1 MSLIDRGDYSIYG
14 VKKVKSASSFIKMHA
29 VKSAK
34 SRSVI
39 MEAEATTLLKF
50 IKGNQKNQ
58 LVIPI
63 YQRLYSWE
71 KEQCKELWDDII
83 KIGGND
89 KMDGH
94 FIGSILY
101 VLDGITHSD
110 NALLIIDGQQR
121 LTTITLLLTA
131 LRDHLNDEDEFLE
144 KFSCQKIESD
154 YLINSDK
161 DGDKKF
167 RLILSESDKDTLLS
181 LIDEN
186 RRKPSEPSSKIMENF
201 KLFEEW
207 VSNTNKLE
215 TIFKGLEKLMIVWI
229 ALKKEK
235 NDPQL
240 IFESMNSK
248 GIELTQTDLIRNYI
262 VMETEIEKQEG
273 FYNKYWRAME
283 EEFKQNKKWF
293 DRFVRHYLTIKT
305 REIPNINKVYV
316 ALKDYRQKEGIGIE
330 DLLKDLQKYCGYF
343 CQIVFK
349 KEANKDLNKA
359 LGFLV
364 DLEMDVIYPLLLELY
379 SDYSDGVLSKA
390 DFIPIIA
397 LIESYICRRAVCGL
411 GTNSL
416 NKVFPSF
423 TKHIQK
429 DEYFK
434 SLKAHFGYLTEK
446 QRFPNNDEFKKL
458 FITIDFY
465 HFKKREYFFER
476 LENFER
482 KERVYTHEYTIEHIM
497 PQTLTEDTKEWER
510 DLGENFKEI
519 HDKYLHTIGNLTL
532 TGYNSEYSNKSFQEK
547 RDMEGGFKDSPLR
560 LNQGLRDLKSFG
572 EEEIKKRAN
581 DLADLALKIWTYPKL
596 DAETLEKYK
605 PKKDK
610 KEKKVYDLNSYKFGS
625 HSRELFDIL
634 SKGIK
639 ALDEKIV
646 ENFNQDY
653 ISYKF
658 SKNFVDIV
666 AQTKDLKL
674 YLNMPFYEL
683 QDEKNLARDMTNKGH
698 LGNGDIEVKLETK
711 ENIPYCLGLIKQALE
726 KQMGGRNRQ

>member
-1 MSLIDRGDYSIYG
+1 
-14 VKKVKSASSFIKMHA
+14 
-29 VKSAK
+29 
-34 SRSVI
+34 
-39 MEAEATTLLKF
+39 MEAKAMKLLDF
-50 IKGNQKNQ
+50 IGKSQEKQ
-58 LVIPI
+58 FVIPV
-63 YQRLYSWE
+63 YQRVYSWE
-71 KEQCKELWDDII
+71 NEQCKQLWDDII
-83 KIGGND
+83 KIGGDD

-94 FIGSILY
+94 FIGSI
-101 VLDGITHSD
+101 VFVHDGIYSTSYND
-110 NALLIIDGQQR
+110 LLIIDGQQR

-131 LRDHLNDEDEFLE
+131 LRDHWSDKRKEIEDH
-144 KFSCQKIESD
+144 

-167 RLILSESDKDTLLS
+167 RLILSESDKDTLFS
-181 LIDEN
+181 LIDKD

-207 VSNTNKLE
+207 VSKNTNKLE
-215 TIFKGLEKLMIVWI
+215 TIFKGLKKLMIVEI
-229 ALKKEK
+229 ALEK
-235 NDPQL
+235 RKDDPQL

-248 GIELTQTDLIRNYI
+248 GMELAQRDLIRNYI
-262 VMETEIEKQEG
+262 IMETEIEKQEG

-283 EEFKQNKKWF
+283 EGFKQNKKWF
-293 DRFVRHYLTIKT
+293 DRFVRHYVTIKT

-316 ALKDYRQKEGIGIE
+316 AFKRYQQERGIE
-330 DLLKDLQKYCGYF
+330 TEVLLQDLQKYCGYF
-343 CQIVFK
+343 CQIAFK
-349 KEANKDLNKA
+349 KEADKDLNKA

-379 SDYSDGVLSKA
+379 SDYSDGVLSKD
-390 DFIPIIA
+390 DFRRSIA
-397 LIESYICRRAVCGL
+397 LIESYICRRAVCSIPSNG
-411 GTNSL
+411 L
-416 NKVFPSF
+416 NKLFASF

-429 DEYFK
+429 DEYLK
-434 SLKAHFGYLTEK
+434 SLEVHFGYLTEK
-446 QRFPNNDEFKKL
+446 QRFPKNDEFKDC

-465 HFKKREYFFER
+465 NFQKREYFFER
-476 LENFER
+476 LENFDT
-482 KERVYTHEYTIEHIM
+482 KEPVNTKGLTTEHIM
-497 PQTLTEDTKEWER
+497 PQTLEEEWER

-519 HDKYLHTIGNLTL
+519 HNKYLHTIGNLTL
-532 TGYNSEYSNKSFQEK
+532 TGYNPEYSNKSFQEK
-547 RDMEGGFKDSPLR
+547 RGMEKGFKQSPLK
-560 LNQGLRDLKSFG
+560 LNQGLRDLESFG

-605 PKKDK
+605 PKK
-610 KEKKVYDLNSYKFGS
+610 EKKVYDLNSYKFGS

-634 SKGIK
+634 SKEIK
-639 ALDEKIV
+639 ALDERIT

-658 SKNFVDIV
+658 DKNFVDIV
-666 AQTKDLKL
+666 VQTKDLKL
-674 YLNMPFYEL
+674 YLNMKFNEL

-711 ENIPYCLGLIKQALE
+711 ENILYCLGLIKQALE

>member
-1 MSLIDRGDYSIYG
+1 
-14 VKKVKSASSFIKMHA
+14 
-29 VKSAK
+29 
-34 SRSVI
+34 
-39 MEAEATTLLKF
+39 MEADATTLLKF
-50 IKGNQKNQ
+50 IEDNQKNQ

-63 YQRLYSWE
+63 YQRVYSWE
-71 KEQCKELWDDII
+71 KEQCKQLWDDII

-101 VLDGITHSD
+101 VINDKTSYS
-110 NALLIIDGQQR
+110 NNVLLIIDGQQR

-131 LRDHLNDEDEFLE
+131 LRNHLSDEVKRKEIEDH
-144 KFSCQKIESD
+144 
-154 YLINSDK
+154 YLINSGK

-181 LIDEN
+181 LIDKD
-186 RRKPSEPSSKIMENF
+186 RRKPSEPSSKIVENF

-207 VSNTNKLE
+207 VSNTDKLE
-215 TIFKGLEKLMIVWI
+215 TIFKGLEKLMIVEI
-229 ALKKEK
+229 ALEK
-235 NDPQL
+235 GKDEPQL

-248 GIELTQTDLIRNYI
+248 GMELAQTDLIKNYI
-262 VMETEIEKQEG
+262 VMETEVEKQES

-283 EEFKQNKKWF
+283 EDFKQNKKWF

-305 REIPNINKVYV
+305 REIPNISKVNV

-330 DLLKDLQKYCGYF
+330 VLLQDLQKYCGYF
-343 CQIVFK
+343 CRIVFK
-349 KEANKDLNKA
+349 KESDKDLNKA

-379 SDYSDGVLSKA
+379 SDYSDGVLSKD
-390 DFIPIIA
+390 DFRRSIA

-434 SLKAHFGYLTEK
+434 SLEAHFGSLTEK
-446 QRFPNNDEFKKL
+446 QRFPNNDEFKNL

-465 HFKKREYFFER
+465 EFKKNKYFFER
-476 LENFER
+476 LENFDR
-482 KERVYTHEYTIEHIM
+482 KERVYTHEYTTEHIM
-497 PQTLTEDTKEWER
+497 PQKLTEEWEK
-510 DLGENFKEI
+510 DLGENFQEI

-532 TGYNSEYSNKSFQEK
+532 TGYNDKYSNKSFQEK
-547 RDMEGGFKDSPLR
+547 QGMEKGFKDSPLR
-560 LNQGLRDLKSFG
+560 LNQGLRDLESFG

-581 DLADLALKIWTYPKL
+581 DLADWALKIWTYPKL

-610 KEKKVYDLNSYKFGS
+610 KEKKVYDLSSYKFGP

-634 SKGIK
+634 SKEIK
-639 ALDEKIV
+639 ALDEKRIV

-658 SKNFVDIV
+658 GKNFVDIV
-666 AQTKDLKL
+666 VQNKDLKL
-674 YLNMPFYEL
+674 YLNMKFNEL

-711 ENIPYCLGLIKQALE
+711 ENILYCLGLIKQALE

>member
-14 VKKVKSASSFIKMHA
+14 VKKVKSVSSFIKIHA

-39 MEAEATTLLKF
+39 MVAEATPLLKF

-71 KEQCKELWDDII
+71 KEQCKQLWDDII
-83 KIGGND
+83 KTGGND
-89 KMDGH
+89 QMNGH
-94 FIGSILY
+94 FIGSI
-101 VLDGITHSD
+101 VFVHDGIYTT
-110 NALLIIDGQQR
+110 NYNELLIIDGQQR
-121 LTTITLLLTA
+121 LTTITLLLIA
-131 LRDHLNDEDEFLE
+131 LRDHWSDKRKEIEDH
-144 KFSCQKIESD
+144 

-167 RLILSESDKDTLLS
+167 RLILSEPDRDTLLS
-181 LIDEN
+181 LIDKN
-186 RRKPSEPSSKIMENF
+186 RRKPSELSLKIMENF

-207 VSNTNKLE
+207 IRKNTDKLE
-215 TIFKGLEKLMIVWI
+215 TIFKGLEKLMIVEI
-229 ALKKEK
+229 ALEK
-235 NDPQL
+235 GKDDPQL

-248 GIELTQTDLIRNYI
+248 GMELTQTDLIGNYI
-262 VMETEIEKQEG
+262 VMETEVEKQEG

-283 EEFKQNKKWF
+283 EEFEQSKRGDLFNK
-293 DRFVRHYLTIKT
+293 FVRHYLTIKT

-330 DLLKDLQKYCGYF
+330 DLLKNLQKYCRYF
-343 CQIVFK
+343 CRIVFK
-349 KEANKDLNKA
+349 KEADKDLNKA

-379 SDYSDGVLSKA
+379 SDYSDGVLSKD

-423 TKHIQK
+423 AKHIQK

-465 HFKKREYFFER
+465 KFKKNRYFFER
-476 LENFER
+476 LENDT
-482 KERVYTHEYTIEHIM
+482 KEPVNTKECTIEHIM
-497 PQTLTEDTKEWER
+497 PQTLTEEWKR
-510 DLGENFKEI
+510 DLGENFQAI

-532 TGYNSEYSNKSFQEK
+532 TGYNPEYSNRSFQEK
-547 RDMEGGFKDSPLR
+547 QGMEKGFKNSPLR
-560 LNQGLRDLKSFG
+560 LNQGLRGLESFG
-572 EEEIKKRAN
+572 EKEIEKRAN
-581 DLADLALKIWTYPKL
+581 DLADLALKIWTYPNL

-605 PKKDK
+605 PKK
-610 KEKKVYDLNSYKFGS
+610 EKKVYDLSSYKFGS
-625 HSRELFDIL
+625 NSRELFDIL
-634 SKGIK
+634 SKEIK
-639 ALDEKIV
+639 ALDERITEK
-646 ENFNQDY
+646 FNKMC

-658 SKNFVDIV
+658 DTNFVSIV
-666 AQTKDLKL
+666 PLKNGGLNL

-683 QDEKNLARDMTNKGH
+683 QDEKNLARKAKGNY
-698 LGNGDIEVKLETK
+698 GNGKIEVKLETK

>member
-1 MSLIDRGDYSIYG
+1 
-14 VKKVKSASSFIKMHA
+14 
-29 VKSAK
+29 
-34 SRSVI
+34 
-39 MEAEATTLLKF
+39 MEADKNTLLKF

-71 KEQCKELWDDII
+71 KEQCKQLWDDII

-94 FIGSILY
+94 FIGPILY

-121 LTTITLLLTA
+121 LTTITLLLIA
-131 LRDHLNDEDEFLE
+131 LRNHLSDEYEFLE
-144 KFSCQKIESD
+144 KFSHQKIQND
-154 YLINSDK
+154 YLINGDK
-161 DGDKKF
+161 NGDKKF

-181 LIDEN
+181 LIDKDK
-186 RRKPSEPSSKIMENF
+186 RKPSEPSSKIMENF

-207 VSNTNKLE
+207 VSNTDKLE
-215 TIFKGLEKLMIVWI
+215 TIFKGLEKLMIVEI
-229 ALKKEK
+229 ALEK
-235 NDPQL
+235 GKDDPQL

-248 GIELTQTDLIRNYI
+248 GMELTQTDLIRNYI
-262 VMETEIEKQEG
+262 VMETEIEKRKG

-283 EEFKQNKKWF
+283 EDFKQNKKLF

-343 CQIVFK
+343 CRIVFK
-349 KEANKDLNKA
+349 KEENKDLNKA

-364 DLEMDVIYPLLLELY
+364 DLEMDVVYPLLLELY
-379 SDYSDGVLSKA
+379 SDYSDGVLSKD
-390 DFIPIIA
+390 DFRRSIA

-429 DEYFK
+429 NEYFK

-476 LENFER
+476 LENFDT
-482 KERVYTHEYTIEHIM
+482 KEPVNTQECTIEHIM
-497 PQTLTEDTKEWER
+497 PQELTEEWER
-510 DLGENFKEI
+510 DLGENFQEI

-532 TGYNSEYSNKSFQEK
+532 TGYNSEYSNNSFQEK
-547 RDMEGGFKDSPLR
+547 QGMEKGFKDSPLR
-560 LNQGLRDLKSFG
+560 LNQGLRDLESFG
-572 EEEIKKRAN
+572 EE
-581 DLADLALKIWTYPKL
+581 
-596 DAETLEKYK
+596 
-605 PKKDK
+605 
-610 KEKKVYDLNSYKFGS
+610 
-625 HSRELFDIL
+625 
-634 SKGIK
+634 
-639 ALDEKIV
+639 
-646 ENFNQDY
+646 
-653 ISYKF
+653 
-658 SKNFVDIV
+658 
-666 AQTKDLKL
+666 
-674 YLNMPFYEL
+674 
-683 QDEKNLARDMTNKGH
+683 
-698 LGNGDIEVKLETK
+698 
-711 ENIPYCLGLIKQALE
+711 
-726 KQMGGRNRQ
+726 

>member
-1 MSLIDRGDYSIYG
+1 MKAD
-14 VKKVKSASSFIKMHA
+14 
-29 VKSAK
+29 
-34 SRSVI
+34 
-39 MEAEATTLLKF
+39 ATPLLKF
-50 IKGNQKNQ
+50 IKDNQKNQ

-63 YQRLYSWE
+63 YQRVYSWE
-71 KEQCKELWDDII
+71 KEQCKQLWDDII
-83 KIGGND
+83 KIGGDD

-131 LRDHLNDEDEFLE
+131 LRDHWSDKRKEIEDH
-144 KFSCQKIESD
+144 

-161 DGDKKF
+161 DSDKKF
-167 RLILSESDKDTLLS
+167 RLILSDSDKDTLLS
-181 LIDEN
+181 LIDKDK
-186 RRKPSEPSSKIMENF
+186 RKPSKPSSKIVENF
-201 KLFEEW
+201 KFFEEW
-207 VSNTNKLE
+207 VSNTDKLE
-215 TIFKGLEKLMIVWI
+215 TIFKGLEKLMIVEI
-229 ALKKEK
+229 ALEK
-235 NDPQL
+235 GKDVPQL

-248 GIELTQTDLIRNYI
+248 GIKLTQTDLIRNYI

-283 EEFKQNKKWF
+283 KEFEQSKRGDLFNK
-293 DRFVRHYLTIKT
+293 FVRHYLTIKT
-305 REIPNINKVYV
+305 REIPNINKVYE
-316 ALKDYRQKEGIGIE
+316 AFKRYQQERGIE
-330 DLLKDLQKYCGYF
+330 TEVLLQDLQKYCGYF

-349 KEANKDLNKA
+349 KEADKDLNKA

-411 GTNSL
+411 GTNGL
-416 NKVFPSF
+416 NKIFASF
-423 TKHIQK
+423 TKKINK
-429 DEYFK
+429 DQYLESIKVHFL
-434 SLKAHFGYLTEK
+434 SLETTKGK
-446 QRFPNNDEFKKL
+446 FPKDSEFKNL
-458 FITIDFY
+458 FIMIDFY
-465 HFKKREYFFER
+465 NLKEKKYFFER
-476 LENFER
+476 LENFDT
-482 KERVYTHEYTIEHIM
+482 KEPVNTQECTTEHIM
-497 PQTLTEDTKEWER
+497 PQELTKEWKR
-510 DLGENFKEI
+510 DLGENFQAI

-532 TGYNSEYSNKSFQEK
+532 TGYNQKYSNNSSFQEK
-547 RDMEGGFKDSPLR
+547 RDMEKGFKQSPLK
-560 LNQGLRDLKSFG
+560 LNQSLKDLESFG
-572 EEEIKKRAN
+572 EKEIEKRAN

-610 KEKKVYDLNSYKFGS
+610 KEKKVYDLSSYKFGS

-666 AQTKDLKL
+666 VQTKDLKL
-674 YLNMPFYEL
+674 YLNIPFNEL

-698 LGNGDIEVKLETK
+698 WGNGDIEIKLETK

>member
-1 MSLIDRGDYSIYG
+1 
-14 VKKVKSASSFIKMHA
+14 
-29 VKSAK
+29 
-34 SRSVI
+34 
-39 MEAEATTLLKF
+39 MEADATTLLGF
-50 IKGNQKNQ
+50 FEENQNNQ
-58 LVIPI
+58 FVIPI
-63 YQRLYSWE
+63 YQRVYSWK
-71 KEQCKELWDDII
+71 KEQCEQLWDDII

-89 KMDGH
+89 KMNRH

-101 VLDGITHSD
+101 VRDDNTHSSP
-110 NALLIIDGQQR
+110 LLIIDGQQR
-121 LTTITLLLTA
+121 LTTITLLFIA

-144 KFSCQKIESD
+144 KFSREKMES

-167 RLILSESDKDTLLS
+167 RLILSESDRDTLLS
-181 LIDEN
+181 LIDKD
-186 RRKPSEPSSKIMENF
+186 RRKPSEPSLKIVENF
-201 KLFEEW
+201 KLFEKWINE
-207 VSNTNKLE
+207 NTDKLE

-235 NDPQL
+235 DDPQL

-262 VMETEIEKQEG
+262 VMETEVEKQEG
-273 FYNKYWRAME
+273 FYNQYWRAME
-283 EEFKQNKKWF
+283 EDFKQNETLF
-293 DRFVRHYLTIKT
+293 NQFVRHYLTIKIGK
-305 REIPNINKVYV
+305 IPNEKRVYE
-316 ALKDYRQKEGIGIE
+316 AFKDYRQKEGIGIE
-330 DLLKDLQKYCGYF
+330 DLLKDLKKYCGYF
-343 CQIVFK
+343 CQIAFK
-349 KEANKDLNKA
+349 KEADKGLNKA
-359 LGFLV
+359 LSFLV
-364 DLEMDVIYPLLLELY
+364 DLEMDVVYPLLLELY
-379 SDYSDGVLSKA
+379 SDYKGGVLSNQ

-446 QRFPNNDEFKKL
+446 QRFPNNDEFKEH

-465 HFKKREYFFER
+465 HFQKREYFLER

-482 KERVYTHEYTIEHIM
+482 KERVYAHEYTTEHIM
-497 PQTLTEDTKEWER
+497 PQTLEEEWKR
-510 DLGENFKEI
+510 DLGGNFQAI

-532 TGYNSEYSNKSFQEK
+532 TGYNKEYSNKSFQEK
-547 RDMEGGFKDSPLR
+547 RDMEKGFKQSPLR
-560 LNQGLRDLKSFG
+560 LNQSLKDLESFG
-572 EEEIKKRAN
+572 EKEIEKRAN
-581 DLADLALKIWTYPKL
+581 DLADWALKIWTYPKL

-605 PKKDK
+605 PKK
-610 KEKKVYDLNSYKFGS
+610 EKKAYDLSSYKFGS

-634 SKGIK
+634 SKEIK
-639 ALDEKIV
+639 ALDERITEK
-646 ENFNQDY
+646 FNQDY
-653 ISYKF
+653 ISYMF
-658 SKNFVDIV
+658 DKNFVDIV
-666 AQTKDLKL
+666 PLKNGLKL
-674 YLNMPFYEL
+674 YLNMPFNEL

-698 LGNGDIEVKLETK
+698 NGNGDIEIKLETK

>member
-1 MSLIDRGDYSIYG
+1 
-14 VKKVKSASSFIKMHA
+14 
-29 VKSAK
+29 
-34 SRSVI
+34 
-39 MEAEATTLLKF
+39 MEADATTLLNF
-50 IKGNQKNQ
+50 IKDNQKNQ

-71 KEQCKELWDDII
+71 KEQCKQLWDDII

-101 VLDGITHSD
+101 VLDRITHSN

-121 LTTITLLLTA
+121 LTTITLLLIA
-131 LRDHLNDEDEFLE
+131 LRNHLSDEVERKEIEDH
-144 KFSCQKIESD
+144 

-181 LIDEN
+181 LIDKD
-186 RRKPSEPSSKIMENF
+186 RRKPSEPSSKIVENF

-207 VSNTNKLE
+207 VSKNIDKLE
-215 TIFKGLEKLMIVWI
+215 TIFKGLDKLMIVEI
-229 ALKKEK
+229 ALEK
-235 NDPQL
+235 GKDDSQL

-248 GIELTQTDLIRNYI
+248 GMELAQTDLIRNYI
-262 VMETEIEKQEG
+262 LMGLEPKEQKI
-273 FYNKYWRAME
+273 FYEKYWRAME
-283 EEFKQNKKWF
+283 EEFKQDKKWF

-316 ALKDYRQKEGIGIE
+316 AFKDYQQKEGIEIE

-343 CQIVFK
+343 CQIKFK
-349 KEANKDLNKA
+349 KEDDEELNNA

-364 DLEMDVIYPLLLELY
+364 DLDMDVVYPLLLELY
-379 SDYSDGVLSKA
+379 SDYSDGVLSKQ

-397 LIESYICRRAVCGL
+397 LTESYLVRIAVRG
-411 GTNSL
+411 GTNGL
-416 NKVFPSF
+416 NKLFASF
-423 TKHIQK
+423 AKHIQK
-429 DEYFK
+429 DEYFE
-434 SLKAHFGYLTEK
+434 SLKAHFGSLTNNQK
-446 QRFPNNDEFKKL
+446 FPNDDEFKDRL
-458 FITIDFY
+458 ITIAFY
-465 HFKKREYFFER
+465 NKFKKKTKCFLER
-476 LENFER
+476 LENFDT
-482 KERVYTHEYTIEHIM
+482 KEPVDTQKCTTEHIM
-497 PQTLTEDTKEWER
+497 PQKLTKKEWER
-510 DLGENFKEI
+510 DLGENFQEI

-532 TGYNSEYSNKSFQEK
+532 TGYNDKYSNKSFQEK
-547 RDMEGGFKDSPLR
+547 QGMEKGFKDSPLR
-560 LNQGLRDLKSFG
+560 LNWGLRDLESFG

-596 DAETLEKYK
+596 NAETLEKYK

-634 SKGIK
+634 SKEIK
-639 ALDEKIV
+639 ALDEKIA
-646 ENFNQDY
+646 EKFNQDY

-666 AQTKDLKL
+666 VQTKDLKL
-674 YLNMPFYEL
+674 YLNMKFNEL

-698 LGNGDIEVKLETK
+698 LGNGDIEVKLKTK

-726 KQMGGRNRQ
+726 KQMGGRNKQ

>member
-1 MSLIDRGDYSIYG
+1 
-14 VKKVKSASSFIKMHA
+14 
-29 VKSAK
+29 
-34 SRSVI
+34 
-39 MEAEATTLLKF
+39 MEAKATTLLNF
-50 IKGNQKNQ
+50 IKDNQKNQ

-71 KEQCKELWDDII
+71 KEQCKQLWDDII
-83 KIGGND
+83 KIGRDD
-89 KMDGH
+89 KMSEH

-101 VLDGITHSD
+101 VLDGNKHSG
-110 NALLIIDGQQR
+110 NPLPIIDGQQR
-121 LTTITLLLTA
+121 LTTITLLLIA

-144 KFSCQKIESD
+144 KFSPQKIQND
-154 YLINSDK
+154 YLINSDEK
-161 DGDKKF
+161 GDKKF
-167 RLILSESDKDTLLS
+167 RLILSESDKDTLLY
-181 LIDEN
+181 LIDKDK
-186 RRKPSEPSSKIMENF
+186 RKPSEPSSKIVENF

-207 VSNTNKLE
+207 ISKNTDELE
-215 TIFKGLEKLMIVWI
+215 TIFKGLEKLTIVWI
-229 ALKKEK
+229 ALKKGK
-235 NDPQL
+235 DDPQL

-283 EEFKQNKKWF
+283 KEFKQNKKLF

-305 REIPNINKVYV
+305 KTPNINKVYV
-316 ALKDYRQKEGIGIE
+316 ALKDYRQKEGIRIE

-349 KEANKDLNKA
+349 KETDKDLNKA

-364 DLEMDVIYPLLLELY
+364 DLETDVIYPLLLELY

-397 LIESYICRRAVCGL
+397 LIESYICRRTVCGL
-411 GTNSL
+411 GINSL

-423 TKHIQK
+423 TRHIQK

-434 SLKAHFGYLTEK
+434 SLKAHFGSLNGG
-446 QRFPNNDEFKKL
+446 QRFPNDDEFKNL
-458 FITIDFY
+458 FIKIDFY
-465 HFKKREYFFER
+465 NFQKKKYFFER
-476 LENFER
+476 LENFDT
-482 KERVYTHEYTIEHIM
+482 KEPVNTQECTIEHII
-497 PQTLTEDTKEWER
+497 PQELTEEWEK
-510 DLGENFKEI
+510 DLGENFQAI

-532 TGYNSEYSNKSFQEK
+532 TGYNNEYSNRSFQEK
-547 RDMEGGFKDSPLR
+547 RDMEKGFKNSPLR
-560 LNQGLRDLKSFG
+560 LNQSLRDLESFG

-610 KEKKVYDLNSYKFGS
+610 KEKEVYDLSSYKFS
-625 HSRELFDIL
+625 SRSRELFDIL
-634 SKGIK
+634 SKEIK
-639 ALDEKIV
+639 DLDERITESFMKA
-646 ENFNQDY
+646 Y
-653 ISYKF
+653 IAYKF
-658 SKNFVDIV
+658 KTNFVDIV
-666 AQTKDLKL
+666 VQTKDLKL

>member
-1 MSLIDRGDYSIYG
+1 
-14 VKKVKSASSFIKMHA
+14 
-29 VKSAK
+29 
-34 SRSVI
+34 
-39 MEAEATTLLKF
+39 MEAKATPLLKF
-50 IKGNQKNQ
+50 IKDNQKNQ

-63 YQRLYSWE
+63 YQRVYSWE
-71 KEQCKELWDDII
+71 KKQCKELWDDII
-83 KIGGND
+83 KIGGDD

-110 NALLIIDGQQR
+110 NTLLIIDGQQR

-144 KFSCQKIESD
+144 KFSHQKIQNR

-167 RLILSESDKDTLLS
+167 RLILSDSDKDTLLS
-181 LIDEN
+181 LIDKD
-186 RRKPSEPSSKIMENF
+186 RRKPSEPSSKIVENF
-201 KLFEEW
+201 KLFEGW
-207 VSNTNKLE
+207 IRKNTDKLE
-215 TIFKGLEKLMIVWI
+215 TIFKGLEKLMIVYI
-229 ALKKEK
+229 ALEKEK
-235 NDPQL
+235 DDPQL

-248 GIELTQTDLIRNYI
+248 GMELVQTDLIRNYV
-262 VMETEIEKQEG
+262 VMETEVEKQED

-283 EEFKQNKKWF
+283 EEFERNKQNKQNKQNKKLF
-293 DRFVRHYLTIKT
+293 NQFVRHYLTIKT
-305 REIPNINKVYV
+305 RENPPNINKVYV

-330 DLLKDLQKYCGYF
+330 DLLKNLQKYCGYF
-343 CQIVFK
+343 CRIVFK
-349 KEANKDLNKA
+349 KEADKDLNKA

-397 LIESYICRRAVCGL
+397 LIESYICRRAVCGIPSN
-411 GTNSL
+411 GL
-416 NKVFPSF
+416 NKFFASF

-429 DEYFK
+429 DKYFE

-446 QRFPNNDEFKKL
+446 QRFPNNDEFKDR
-458 FITIDFY
+458 FITTNFY
-465 HFKKREYFFER
+465 GLQKKEYFFER
-476 LENFER
+476 LENFDT
-482 KERVYTHEYTIEHIM
+482 KEPVNTKECTIEHIM
-497 PQTLTEDTKEWER
+497 PKKLTEEWKK
-510 DLGENFKEI
+510 DLGENFQEI

-532 TGYNSEYSNKSFQEK
+532 TGYNSEYSNNSFQEK
-547 RDMEGGFKDSPLR
+547 QGMEKGFKDSPLR
-560 LNQGLRDLKSFG
+560 LNQSLRDLESFG

-581 DLADLALKIWTYPKL
+581 DLADLALKIWTYPNL

-610 KEKKVYDLNSYKFGS
+610 KEKKVYDLSSYNFGS

-634 SKGIK
+634 SKEIK
-639 ALDEKIV
+639 ALDEKIT
-646 ENFNQDY
+646 EKFNKMC

-658 SKNFVDIV
+658 DTNFVSIV
-666 AQTKDLKL
+666 PLKNGGLNL

-683 QDEKNLARDMTNKGH
+683 QDEKNLAKKAKGNY
-698 LGNGDIEVKLETK
+698 GNGKIEVKLETK
-711 ENIPYCLGLIKQALE
+711 ENIPYCLGLIKQAL
-726 KQMGGRNRQ
+726 KKRMGGRNRQ

>member
-1 MSLIDRGDYSIYG
+1 
-14 VKKVKSASSFIKMHA
+14 
-29 VKSAK
+29 
-34 SRSVI
+34 
-39 MEAEATTLLKF
+39 MEADATTLLNF
-50 IKGNQKNQ
+50 IKDNQKNQ

-71 KEQCKELWDDII
+71 KEQCKQLWDDII

-131 LRDHLNDEDEFLE
+131 LRDHLNDEVKRKD
-144 KFSCQKIESD
+144 IED
-154 YLINSDK
+154 HYLINSDK

-181 LIDEN
+181 LIDKDK
-186 RRKPSEPSSKIMENF
+186 RKPSEPLSKIVENF

-215 TIFKGLEKLMIVWI
+215 TIFKGLEKLMIVEI
-229 ALKKEK
+229 ALEKEK
-235 NDPQL
+235 DDPQL

-248 GIELTQTDLIRNYI
+248 GMELTQTDLIRNYI
-262 VMETEIEKQEG
+262 IMETDVEKQEG

-283 EEFKQNKKWF
+283 ENFKQDKKWF
-293 DRFVRHYLTIKT
+293 DQFVRHYLTIKT
-305 REIPNINKVYV
+305 RGIPKINKVYV

-349 KEANKDLNKA
+349 KEADKDLNKA

-364 DLEMDVIYPLLLELY
+364 DLEMDVVYPLLLELY

-397 LIESYICRRAVCGL
+397 LIESYLCRRRVCGIFSS
-411 GTNSL
+411 GL
-416 NKVFPSF
+416 NKLFASF

-434 SLKAHFGYLTEK
+434 SLKAHFGYLTNN
-446 QRFPNNDEFKKL
+446 QRFPDDDEFKNL
-458 FITIDFY
+458 FITINFY
-465 HFKKREYFFER
+465 NLKEKFRKYLFER
-476 LENFER
+476 LENFDT
-482 KERVYTHEYTIEHIM
+482 KEPINTKELTTEHIM
-497 PQTLTEDTKEWER
+497 PQKLEEEWER
-510 DLGENFKEI
+510 DLGENFQEI
-519 HDKYLHTIGNLTL
+519 HDKYLHTIGNLTK
-532 TGYNSEYSNKSFQEK
+532 TGYNSTYSNRSFQEK
-547 RDMEGGFKDSPLR
+547 RDMEKGFKDSPLR

-610 KEKKVYDLNSYKFGS
+610 KEKKVYDLNSYKFDS

-634 SKGIK
+634 SKEIK
-639 ALDEKIV
+639 ALDERITESFMKA
-646 ENFNQDY
+646 Y
-653 ISYKF
+653 IAYKF
-658 SKNFVDIV
+658 KTNFVDIV
-666 AQTKDLKL
+666 VQTKDLKL
-674 YLNMPFYEL
+674 YLNMKFNEL
-683 QDEKNLARDMTNKGH
+683 QDEKNLASDATNKH
-698 LGNGDIEVKLETK
+698 HNGNGDIEVKLETK

-726 KQMGGRNRQ
+726 KQMGGRNKQ

>member
-1 MSLIDRGDYSIYG
+1 MKADS
-14 VKKVKSASSFIKMHA
+14 
-29 VKSAK
+29 
-34 SRSVI
+34 
-39 MEAEATTLLKF
+39 TTLLNF
-50 IKGNQKNQ
+50 IKDNQKNQ

-71 KEQCKELWDDII
+71 KEQCKQLWDDII
-83 KIGGND
+83 KIGGDD

-110 NALLIIDGQQR
+110 NTLLIIDGQQR
-121 LTTITLLLTA
+121 LTTITLLLIA
-131 LRDHLNDEDEFLE
+131 LRDRLNDEYEFLE
-144 KFSCQKIESD
+144 KFSHQKIQND

-181 LIDEN
+181 LIDKD
-186 RRKPSEPSSKIMENF
+186 RRKPSEPSSKIVENF

-207 VSNTNKLE
+207 VSNTDKLE
-215 TIFKGLEKLMIVWI
+215 TIFKGLEKLMIVEI
-229 ALKKEK
+229 ALEK
-235 NDPQL
+235 GKDDPQL

-248 GIELTQTDLIRNYI
+248 GMELTQTDLIRNYI
-262 VMETEIEKQEG
+262 VMETEGEKQEG

-283 EEFKQNKKWF
+283 EEFKQSKREDLFNK
-293 DRFVRHYLTIKT
+293 FVRHYLTIKT

-343 CQIVFK
+343 CRIVFK
-349 KEANKDLNKA
+349 KEDDKDLNKA

-379 SDYSDGVLSKA
+379 SDYNDGVLSKD

-416 NKVFPSF
+416 NKFFPSF

-429 DEYFK
+429 NEYFK
-434 SLKAHFGYLTEK
+434 SLKVHFGYLTEK
-446 QRFPNNDEFKKL
+446 QRFPKNDEFKNL

-465 HFKKREYFFER
+465 KFKKNRYFFER
-476 LENFER
+476 LENFDR
-482 KERVYTHEYTIEHIM
+482 KERVYTHEYTTEHIM
-497 PQTLTEDTKEWER
+497 PQHLTEEWER
-510 DLGENFKEI
+510 DLGENFQEI
-519 HDKYLHTIGNLTL
+519 HNKYLHTIGNLTL
-532 TGYNSEYSNKSFQEK
+532 TGYNPEYSNKSFQEK
-547 RDMEGGFKDSPLR
+547 RDMEKGFKDSPLR
-560 LNQGLRDLKSFG
+560 LNQGLMDLKFFG

-610 KEKKVYDLNSYKFGS
+610 KEKKVYDLSSYKFGS

-634 SKGIK
+634 SKEIK
-639 ALDEKIV
+639 ALDERIT
-646 ENFNQDY
+646 ESFNQDY

-658 SKNFVDIV
+658 DKNFVDIV
-666 AQTKDLKL
+666 VQTKDLKL
-674 YLNMPFYEL
+674 YLNMKFNEL

-711 ENIPYCLGLIKQALE
+711 ENILYCLGLIKQALE
-726 KQMGGRNRQ
+726 KQMGGRNR

>member
-1 MSLIDRGDYSIYG
+1 MKAD
-14 VKKVKSASSFIKMHA
+14 
-29 VKSAK
+29 
-34 SRSVI
+34 
-39 MEAEATTLLKF
+39 ATPLLKF
-50 IKGNQKNQ
+50 IGDNQNNQ

-71 KEQCKELWDDII
+71 KEQCKQLWDDIV
-83 KIGGND
+83 KTGGSD
-89 KMDGH
+89 QIEGH

-101 VLDGITHSD
+101 VLDGITHS
-110 NALLIIDGQQR
+110 NNILLIIDGQQR

-131 LRDHLNDEDEFLE
+131 LRNHLSDEDEFLG
-144 KFSCQKIESD
+144 KFSCQKIQNR

-167 RLILSESDKDTLLS
+167 RLILSESDKDTLLY
-181 LIDEN
+181 LIDKD
-186 RRKPSEPSSKIMENF
+186 RRKPSDHSLKIVENF

-207 VSNTNKLE
+207 IRKNTDKLE
-215 TIFKGLEKLMIVWI
+215 TIFKGLEKLMIVEI
-229 ALKKEK
+229 ALEK
-235 NDPQL
+235 GKDDPQL

-283 EEFKQNKKWF
+283 EEFKQNKKLF
-293 DRFVRHYLTIKT
+293 DRFVRHYVTIKT
-305 REIPNINKVYV
+305 KIPNVNKVYV

-349 KEANKDLNKA
+349 KEADKDLNKA
-359 LGFLV
+359 LDFLV

-379 SDYSDGVLSKA
+379 SDYSDGVLSKD
-390 DFIPIIA
+390 DFRRSIA
-397 LIESYICRRAVCGL
+397 LIESYICRRSVCGL

-434 SLKAHFGYLTEK
+434 SLKAHFGSLTEK
-446 QRFPNNDEFKKL
+446 QRFPNNDEFKDC

-465 HFKKREYFFER
+465 NFKKRNIFFER
-476 LENFER
+476 LENFGRE
-482 KERVYTHEYTIEHIM
+482 ERVSTHEYTTEHIM
-497 PQTLTEDTKEWER
+497 PQTLTEEWER
-510 DLGENFKEI
+510 DLGENFQEI

-532 TGYNSEYSNKSFQEK
+532 TGYNTEYSNKSFQEK
-547 RDMEGGFKDSPLR
+547 RDMEKGFKNSPLR
-560 LNQGLRDLKSFG
+560 LNQGLRGDLESFG

-581 DLADLALKIWTYPKL
+581 DLADLALKIWTYPNL
-596 DAETLEKYK
+596 NAETLEKYK

-610 KEKKVYDLNSYKFGS
+610 KEKKVYDLSSYKFGS

-634 SKGIK
+634 SKEIK
-639 ALDEKIV
+639 ALDERIT

-666 AQTKDLKL
+666 VQTKDLKL
-674 YLNMPFYEL
+674 YLNMKFNEL

-698 LGNGDIEVKLETK
+698 LGNGNIEVKLETK

>member
-1 MSLIDRGDYSIYG
+1 MKAD
-14 VKKVKSASSFIKMHA
+14 
-29 VKSAK
+29 
-34 SRSVI
+34 
-39 MEAEATTLLKF
+39 ATPLLKF
-50 IKGNQKNQ
+50 IKDNQKNQ

-63 YQRLYSWE
+63 YQRVYSWE
-71 KEQCKELWDDII
+71 KKQCEELWDDII
-83 KIGGND
+83 KIGGDD

-94 FIGSILY
+94 FIGFILY
-101 VLDGITHSD
+101 VLDRITHSN

-121 LTTITLLLTA
+121 LTTITLLLIA
-131 LRDHLNDEDEFLE
+131 LRNHLSDKRKEIEDH
-144 KFSCQKIESD
+144 

-161 DGDKKF
+161 GGDKKF

-181 LIDEN
+181 LIDKDK
-186 RRKPSEPSSKIMENF
+186 RKPSELSSKIVENF
-201 KLFEEW
+201 KLFEKL
-207 VSNTNKLE
+207 VSKNTDELE
-215 TIFKGLEKLMIVWI
+215 TIFKGLEKLMIVEI
-229 ALKKEK
+229 ALEKEK
-235 NDPQL
+235 DDPQL

-262 VMETEIEKQEG
+262 VMETEIEKQEV

-283 EEFKQNKKWF
+283 EEFKQDEKLF

-305 REIPNINKVYV
+305 GETPNINKVYV

-349 KEANKDLNKA
+349 KEADKDLNKA

-364 DLEMDVIYPLLLELY
+364 DLKMDVIYPLLLELY

-390 DFIPIIA
+390 DFRRSIA
-397 LIESYICRRAVCGL
+397 LIESYIFRRAVCGL

-423 TKHIQK
+423 ARHIQK

-434 SLKAHFGYLTEK
+434 SLKAHFGYLTNN
-446 QRFPNNDEFKKL
+446 QRFPNNDEFKNF
-458 FITIDFY
+458 FIMIDFY
-465 HFKKREYFFER
+465 KKFNKKKTKCFLER
-476 LENFER
+476 LENFGDT
-482 KERVYTHEYTIEHIM
+482 KEPVDTQKCTTEHIM
-497 PQTLTEDTKEWER
+497 PQTLTEEWER

-519 HDKYLHTIGNLTL
+519 HDKYLHKIGNLTL
-532 TGYNSEYSNKSFQEK
+532 TGYNSEYRNKSFQEK
-547 RDMEGGFKDSPLR
+547 RGMEGGFKDSPLR
-560 LNQGLRDLKSFG
+560 LNQSLRDLKSFG
-572 EEEIKKRAN
+572 EKEIKKRAN

-610 KEKKVYDLNSYKFGS
+610 KEKKVYDLSSYKFGS

-634 SKGIK
+634 SKEIK

-674 YLNMPFYEL
+674 YLNMKFNEL
-683 QDEKNLARDMTNKGH
+683 QDEK
-698 LGNGDIEVKLETK
+698 I
-711 ENIPYCLGLIKQALE
+711 
-726 KQMGGRNRQ
+726 

>member
-1 MSLIDRGDYSIYG
+1 
-14 VKKVKSASSFIKMHA
+14 
-29 VKSAK
+29 
-34 SRSVI
+34 
-39 MEAEATTLLKF
+39 MEAYVTTLLEFMKE
-50 IKGNQKNQ
+50 NQKNQ

-71 KEQCKELWDDII
+71 KEQCKQLWDDII
-83 KIGGND
+83 KIGGDD

-101 VLDGITHSD
+101 VLDGITHS
-110 NALLIIDGQQR
+110 NNTLLIIDGQQR

-131 LRDHLNDEDEFLE
+131 LRDRLNDEDEFLE
-144 KFSCQKIESD
+144 KFSCQNIQNH

-181 LIDEN
+181 LVDKDK
-186 RRKPSEPSSKIMENF
+186 RKPSEPSLKIVENF

-207 VSNTNKLE
+207 VSNTDKLE
-215 TIFKGLEKLMIVWI
+215 TIFKGLDKLTIVEI
-229 ALKKEK
+229 ALDKEK
-235 NDPQL
+235 DDPQL

-283 EEFKQNKKWF
+283 EDFKQNKKWF

-305 REIPNINKVYV
+305 REIPNISKVYE
-316 ALKDYRQKEGIGIE
+316 AFKDYRQKEGIGIE
-330 DLLKDLQKYCGYF
+330 YLLKDLQKYCGYF
-343 CQIVFK
+343 CQIAFK
-349 KEANKDLNKA
+349 KEADKDLNKA

-379 SDYSDGVLSKA
+379 SDYSDGVLSKD
-390 DFIPIIA
+390 DFRRSIA

-446 QRFPNNDEFKKL
+446 QRFPNNDEFKNL

-465 HFKKREYFFER
+465 SFKKNRYFFER
-476 LENFER
+476 LENFDR

-497 PQTLTEDTKEWER
+497 PQKLTEEWER
-510 DLGENFKEI
+510 DLGENFQEI

-532 TGYNSEYSNKSFQEK
+532 TGYNPEYSNKSFQEK
-547 RDMEGGFKDSPLR
+547 KGMEKGFKDSPLR

-581 DLADLALKIWTYPKL
+581 DLADLALKIWTYPNL

-610 KEKKVYDLNSYKFGS
+610 KEKKVYDLSSYKFGS
-625 HSRELFDIL
+625 NSRELFDIL
-634 SKGIK
+634 SKEIK
-639 ALDEKIV
+639 ALDERIT

-658 SKNFVDIV
+658 DKNFVDIV
-666 AQTKDLKL
+666 VQTKDLKL
-674 YLNMPFYEL
+674 YLNMKFNEL

-698 LGNGDIEVKLETK
+698 LGNGNIEVKLETK
-711 ENIPYCLGLIKQALE
+711 ENIPYCLELIKQALE